1 MMNPSPP
8 DYERAAALAAE
19 TLSRFGIDST
29 PVSPFPILKRLP
41 GVLVMTYQSISE
53 KTSQDYQQVLSSFGE
68 NRDAFTTVHSENG
81 KLKYIVTYNQRLS
94 EVLIQRALARELGH
108 ILLAHDGTLPEET
121 RNAEAIC
128 FAHHLLV
135 PRPLIHLLEVT
146 NVRLT
151 VDVIGNLTGCY
162 DHCLF
167 CMRHLPGTHVPA
179 DLNRAVRDNFMDF
192 FKNFFEYQRTVASSD
207 RSAVADL
214 GTYMDGYEE

>member
-19 TLSRFGIDST
+19 TLRRFGIDST
-29 PVSPFPILKRLP
+29 PVSPLPILKRLP

-94 EVLIQRALARELGH
+94 QVLIQRALARELGH
-108 ILLAHDGTLPEET
+108 ILLAHDGTRPEET

-167 CMRHLPGTHVPA
+167 CMRHLPGAHVPA
-179 DLNRAVRDNFMDF
+179 ELNRSVRDNFMDF

-207 RSAVADL
+207 RSALADL
-214 GTYMDGYEE
+214 GTYMDFYEE